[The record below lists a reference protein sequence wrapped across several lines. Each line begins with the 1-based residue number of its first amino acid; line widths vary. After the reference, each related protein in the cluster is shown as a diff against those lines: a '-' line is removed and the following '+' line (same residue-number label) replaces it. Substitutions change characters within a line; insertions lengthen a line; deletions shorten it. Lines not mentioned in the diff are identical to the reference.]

1 MPCAPISKLG
11 CSLLLVPNISVLWNF
26 DALACRLGPS
36 PGHGHSSEIYGPGDG
51 VGGCHLS
58 CCSYGGHRGKYHACH
73 NHSSEWARHNISPE
87 PGPIRSY
94 WITKRT
100 SSDHVSHCAKG
111 SDRQIRPA
119 GGYRKNYSANQGSGS
134 QNRPY
139 HDDRYLPT
147 KFLDDRFPEID
158 AAKHQS
164 YLCDFQ
170 SSSKHIPVHPSHGQ
184 SCQRDEVAKA
194 HPKRPVNRFR
204 PIHHKQLERCPNEDF
219 HDCFDSSQK
228 FRNAYND
235 KVVKR
240 KFIKQDF
247 LGNTYNG
254 ACVGKYDRN
263 SCRKRNAD
271 HFGGEKTRKNDANK
285 DRSKRLRCPLEQ
297 DQRQQVECNEMRND
311 SREGNVEMTRLVC
324 QDGAKRNFNQ
334 KKNATAPASSDSTKC
349 DGKNILSPKC
359 SKTIA
364 SSHTPNLS
372 EGSDDMD
379 PKSDNYVD
387 GCTERGILQHI
398 PVTHTERNIQ
408 LKISDN
414 FTQSE
419 AFRRDCLI
427 LWRERQLRKDSA
439 AKADNIVKT
448 DQQQTAQRS
457 KMSTGRRV
465 GSGGSAASSC
475 SKSDNKDDSAPECS
489 DQFSGATSSDK
500 LQKFGEGRANKKL
513 EQTIKFPSN
522 SKCNKRPQDA
532 TAEKVLKCSLKL
544 LSEADP
550 LEIAQPKGKE
560 KLVDRRQV
568 STEHQDAKT
577 HSSLNGCSDT
587 CKVDQAAISHCHNSA
602 HQNIFQQEKNSAVS
616 DARREEKPGVKCEKK
631 AAGHGAKLAEQSTGL
646 YSDPISLDKE
656 TVVSCSKHGTSKVNA
671 LKVPD
676 HEIESTSLDGS
687 MLPRGTVV
695 DMCLRKSIN
704 RSSES
709 YCIDFKDCLDGN
721 DCRDS
726 QQETT
731 HDNVLRKKQECSLLP
746 ETKDELNGKAR
757 KEDCEPQAR
766 RVEIESNQRITTEDC
781 ASDTIL
787 SGSAKQDDRIRCS
800 SIPDLNCLPSMSSDE
815 DFMAPPEEPVCQVSV
830 DSFKPQSISK
840 SLSASLTGHTPKRE
854 LFKQVEGKQ
863 CDRAEETNQIARE
876 VCKDGT
882 SEAATQLQISESNTG
897 PPQLRTAEESST
909 PMNALKSALYEF
921 VKGCVRPLW
930 EDGLLSR
937 EVHKFVVKKAV
948 DKVLDVWAHST
959 EINVPRILSDEAEGI
974 RTLVKDYLKIYVGS
988 EALRKSIPT
997 SS

>member
-1 MPCAPISKLG
+1 MAASSGATAPELRSMRKRRRAKRRRGGVEQTEG
-11 CSLLLVPNISVLWNF
+11 CGWGAATLTNADPFMTGASGCDGLELYPETGPL
-26 DALACRLGPS
+26 DLAVHAS
-36 PGHGHSSEIYGPGDG
+36 PLHDNLSAGLFELNGPG
-51 VGGCHLS
+51 
-58 CCSYGGHRGKYHACH
+58 
-73 NHSSEWARHNISPE
+73 SPQ
-87 PGPIRSY
+87 S
-94 WITKRT
+94 TL
-100 SSDHVSHCAKG
+100 VS
-111 SDRQIRPA
+111 
-119 GGYRKNYSANQGSGS
+119 GSGDITGGDMLKKMHS
-134 QNRPY
+134 QVDIVADFADGLSGQHSNGFDGLEMRSGTGP
-139 HDDRYLPT
+139 
-147 KFLDDRFPEID
+147 LDLD
-158 AAKHQS
+158 
-164 YLCDFQ
+164 
-170 SSSKHIPVHPSHGQ
+170 
-184 SCQRDEVAKA
+184 
-194 HPKRPVNRFR
+194 
-204 PIHHKQLERCPNEDF
+204 IHVPPQHNAMCAGLLELSGADF

-271 HFGGEKTRKNDANK
+271 HFGGEKTRKNDTNK

-372 EGSDDMD
+372 EGSNDMD

-439 AKADNIVKT
+439 AKADNIVKP

-475 SKSDNKDDSAPECS
+475 SKSDNKYDSAPECS

-500 LQKFGEGRANKKL
+500 LQKFGGRANKKL

-568 STEHQDAKT
+568 STEHQDAKA

-602 HQNIFQQEKNSAVS
+602 HQNISQQEKNSVVS

-676 HEIESTSLDGS
+676 HEIGSTSLDGS
-687 MLPRGTVV
+687 MLPRGTV
-695 DMCLRKSIN
+695 DMFLRKSIN

-709 YCIDFKDCLDGN
+709 GSGVF
-721 DCRDS
+721 
-726 QQETT
+726 T
-731 HDNVLRKKQECSLLP
+731 HLLLLYQDP
-746 ETKDELNGKAR
+746 
-757 KEDCEPQAR
+757 R
-766 RVEIESNQRITTEDC
+766 RHR
-781 ASDTIL
+781 
-787 SGSAKQDDRIRCS
+787 
-800 SIPDLNCLPSMSSDE
+800 
-815 DFMAPPEEPVCQVSV
+815 
-830 DSFKPQSISK
+830 
-840 SLSASLTGHTPKRE
+840 LT
-854 LFKQVEGKQ
+854 
-863 CDRAEETNQIARE
+863 CNNMIA
-876 VCKDGT
+876 
-882 SEAATQLQISESNTG
+882 
-897 PPQLRTAEESST
+897 
-909 PMNALKSALYEF
+909 
-921 VKGCVRPLW
+921 
-930 EDGLLSR
+930 
-937 EVHKFVVKKAV
+937 
-948 DKVLDVWAHST
+948 
-959 EINVPRILSDEAEGI
+959 
-974 RTLVKDYLKIYVGS
+974 
-988 EALRKSIPT
+988 
-997 SS
+997 